1 MRLLLSLLTTVI
13 ILIPAPWAA
22 AAPAAQRDAAERIA
36 EILEA
41 QRGEQHIPG
50 FAFALVRKDRLELVI
65 VRGVRD
71 VEHALPV
78 TPDTVFPIG
87 SCTKAFTSMAIGIAQ
102 DQHLLSLDD
111 HPRRFLPWFHMADPQ
126 ADAEV
131 TLRDMLSHRT
141 GLKAKADLAATPGVL
156 NREEYVRAAT
166 AAKPA
171 APFRTAFQYSN
182 AMYSAAGEVLGS
194 AYRSSWENVIQQQIF
209 APLGMTASLPSV
221 RDAATVAD
229 HATGYVYVPQTGGW
243 RAVPP
248 PASLQALAP
257 AGSIAS
263 TARDMAQWLRLL
275 TAGGRIGDRQIVSA
289 ATLQELFAPQIAIDA
304 KMSYAL
310 GWATYTWGGE
320 QVVEH
325 NGGSEGISALV
336 SFIPSERVGFVFL
349 ANTSPNFL
357 TTIGNAGSLL
367 WPLIL
372 GREAPAAAPADERL
386 PSVQSLLSRMIEAV
400 GGEDVLRRHKTLE
413 IHAHKTYENHGVR
426 AALTVRAKAPA
437 SRVEEEVWTA
447 AGREIG
453 RLRIYFDGRHGG
465 QETTFGQDAVNDDAA
480 NDRARRDADLHPL
493 LHLTDLYQEVRV
505 ESKGMVGAE
514 SAFLLTLVPKAGPK
528 VLLSVSTST
537 GLILK
542 RETEGESVVFSD
554 YRLVDGERIPF
565 RSTISDALGETTV
578 EVEQARFGVT
588 IEDTAF
594 APAKSVQGSQ
604 DEVFSY
610 RELRGTPHSRGG
622 AAVP

>member
-1 MRLLLSLLTTVI
+1 MTTAPRHQLSRSLTVLLVAAFI
-13 ILIPAPWAA
+13 MPARFAA
-22 AAPAAQRDAAERIA
+22 AAPTIHPETAERIA

-41 QRGEQHIPG
+41 QRSEQHIPG
-50 FAFALVRKDRLELVI
+50 FAFALVRKDQVELVL

-87 SCTKAFTSMAIGIAQ
+87 SCTKAFTSMALGIAQ

-111 HPRRFLPWFHMADPQ
+111 SPRRFLPWFHMADPR

-141 GLKAKADLAATPGVL
+141 GLKAKADLAAEPGVL
-156 NREEYVRAAT
+156 SREEYVRAAT
-166 AAKPA
+166 AAKPT

-194 AYRSSWENVIQQQIF
+194 AYHSSWEKVIQAQIF
-209 APLGMTASLPSV
+209 APLGMTASLTSV
-221 RDAATVAD
+221 RDAATVPD
-229 HATGYVYVPQTGGW
+229 HATGYVYVTQTGGW

-275 TAGGRIGDRQIVSA
+275 TGGGRLGDRQIVST

-310 GWATYTWGGE
+310 GWATYTWDGE

-372 GREAPAAAPADERL
+372 GREGREAPAAAPANEPL
-386 PSVQSLLSRMIEAV
+386 PTVQTLLARMIEAV
-400 GGEDVLRRHKTLE
+400 GGEAALRRHSTLE
-413 IHAHKTYENHGVR
+413 IHAHKSYENQGVS

-437 SRVEEEVWTA
+437 SRVEEETWTA
-447 AGREIG
+447 AGRDIG
-453 RLRIYFDGRHGG
+453 RLRIYFDGRLGG
-465 QETTFGQDAVNDDAA
+465 QETTFGQNAINDDDT
-480 NDRARRDADLHPL
+480 NERARRDDDLHPL
-493 LHLTDLYQEVRV
+493 LSLANLYQEVRV
-505 ESKGMVGAE
+505 ESRITVGAE
-514 SAFLLTLVPKAGPK
+514 GAFLMTLVPKAGPK

-537 GLILK
+537 NLILK
-542 RETEGESVVFSD
+542 RETEGETVTYSD
-554 YRLVDGERIPF
+554 YRLVDGEGIPF

-578 EVEQARFGVT
+578 EVEQARFGVP

-594 APAKSVQGSQ
+594 APVKR
-604 DEVFSY
+604 F
-610 RELRGTPHSRGG
+610 
-622 AAVP
+622 

>member
-1 MRLLLSLLTTVI
+1 LLAAREGHDPEKAQHLGGEQHEQGE
-13 ILIPAPWAA
+13 PARWAA
-22 AAPAAQRDAAERIA
+22 AAPATQRDAAERIA

-41 QRGEQHIPG
+41 QRSEQHIPG
-50 FAFALVRKDRLELVI
+50 FACALVRKDRLELVI

-87 SCTKAFTSMAIGIAQ
+87 SCTKVFTSMAIGIAQ
-102 DQHLLSLDD
+102 DQHRLSLDD
-111 HPRRFLPWFHMADPQ
+111 PPRRFLPWFHMADPR

-182 AMYSAAGEVLGS
+182 AMYSAAGDVLGS
-194 AYRSSWENVIQQQIF
+194 ACHSSWENVIQQQIF
-209 APLGMTASLPSV
+209 APLGMTASLASV
-221 RDAATVAD
+221 RDAAAVAD

-248 PASLQALAP
+248 PAGLQALAP

-275 TAGGRIGDRQIVSA
+275 TGGGRIGERQIVSA

-304 KMSYAL
+304 KMAYAL
-310 GWATYTWGGE
+310 GWVTYTWDGE
-320 QVVEH
+320 QVIEH

-413 IHAHKTYENHGVR
+413 IYAHKTYENQGIR
-426 AALTVRAKAPA
+426 AALTVQAKAPA

-465 QETTFGQDAVNDDAA
+465 QETTFGQDAVHDDAT
-480 NDRARRDADLHPL
+480 NDRARRDDDLHPL
-493 LHLTDLYQEVRV
+493 LHLADLYQEVRV
-505 ESKGMVGAE
+505 ESKGKVGTEEA
-514 SAFLLTLVPKAGPK
+514 LILTLVPKAGPK

-537 GLILK
+537 GLLLK
-542 RETEGESVVFSD
+542 RETEGESIVFSD

-578 EVEQARFGVT
+578 EVEQARFGVP

-594 APAKSVQGSQ
+594 APAK
-604 DEVFSY
+604 
-610 RELRGTPHSRGG
+610 
-622 AAVP
+622 

>member
-1 MRLLLSLLTTVI
+1 VLLATI
-13 ILIPAPWAA
+13 IVVPARWTA
-22 AAPAAQRDAAERIA
+22 AAPATQGDAAERIA

-41 QRGEQHIPG
+41 QRSEQHIPG

-87 SCTKAFTSMAIGIAQ
+87 SCTKAFTSMAIGIAR

-111 HPRRFLPWFHMADPQ
+111 PPRRFLPWFHMADPR

-194 AYRSSWENVIQQQIF
+194 AYHSSWENVIQQQIF
-209 APLGMTASLPSV
+209 APLGMTASRTSV

-229 HATGYVYVPQTGGW
+229 HATGYVYVPQTGGF

-275 TAGGRIGDRQIVSA
+275 TGGGRIEDRQIVSA

-310 GWATYTWGGE
+310 GWVTYTWDGE

-336 SFIPSERVGFVFL
+336 SFIPSRGVGFVFL

-400 GGEDVLRRHKTLE
+400 GGEDVLRGHKTLE
-413 IHAHKTYENHGVR
+413 IHAHKTYENQGVR

-480 NDRARRDADLHPL
+480 NERARRDDDLHPL
-493 LHLTDLYQEVRV
+493 LNLADLYQEVRV
-505 ESKGMVGAE
+505 ESKAKVGAE
-514 SAFLLTLVPKAGPK
+514 EAFILTLVPKTGPK
-528 VLLSVSTST
+528 VLLSVSTAT
-537 GLILK
+537 GLIVK
-542 RETEGESVVFSD
+542 RETEGETVLFSD

-578 EVEQARFGVT
+578 EVEQARFGVP

-594 APAKSVQGSQ
+594 APARMTRTA
-604 DEVFSY
+604 DEA
-610 RELRGTPHSRGG
+610 GTDGR
-622 AAVP
+622 

>member
-1 MRLLLSLLTTVI
+1 MRPHSAAVLLATVI
-13 ILIPAPWAA
+13 LLVPARGAA
-22 AAPAAQRDAAERIA
+22 AAPVVQRDAAERIA

-71 VEHALPV
+71 VERALPV

-87 SCTKAFTSMAIGIAQ
+87 SCTKAFTSMALGIAR

-111 HPRRFLPWFHMADPQ
+111 PPRRFLPWFHMADPR

-141 GLKAKADLAATPGVL
+141 GLRAKADLAATPGVL

-209 APLGMTASLPSV
+209 APLGMTASLASV

-248 PASLQALAP
+248 PAGLQALAP

-275 TAGGRIGDRQIVSA
+275 TGGGRIGDRQIVAA

-310 GWATYTWGGE
+310 GWVTYTWDGE

-357 TTIGNAGSLL
+357 TMIGNTGSLL

-372 GREAPAAAPADERL
+372 GREAPAVAPADERL
-386 PSVQSLLSRMIEAV
+386 PSVEALLARMVEAV
-400 GGEDVLRRHKTLE
+400 GGEDVLRRHQTLE
-413 IHAHKTYENHGVR
+413 IHARKTYESQGVH

-447 AGREIG
+447 AGRDIG

-465 QETTFGQDAVNDDAA
+465 QETTFGQDAVHDDAA
-480 NDRARRDADLHPL
+480 NERARRDADLHPL
-493 LHLTDLYQEVRV
+493 LHLTDLYPEVRI
-505 ESKGMVGAE
+505 ESKAKVGTE
-514 SAFLLTLVPKAGPK
+514 EAFVLALVPKAGPK

-542 RETEGESVVFSD
+542 RETEGETVMFSD
-554 YRLVDGERIPF
+554 YRPVDGERIPF

-578 EVEQARFGVT
+578 EVEQARFGVP

-594 APAKSVQGSQ
+594 APA
-604 DEVFSY
+604 EVK
-610 RELRGTPHSRGG
+610 R
-622 AAVP
+622 

>member
-1 MRLLLSLLTTVI
+1 MGNKLIRPLLSHSAAVLLATF
-13 ILIPAPWAA
+13 ILLVPARWAA
-22 AAPAAQRDAAERIA
+22 AAPATQPNAAERIA

-41 QRGEQHIPG
+41 QRSEQHIPG

-102 DQHLLSLDD
+102 DQHRLSLDD
-111 HPRRFLPWFHMADPQ
+111 PPRRFLPWFHMADPQ

-171 APFRTAFQYSN
+171 APFRTVFQYSN
-182 AMYSAAGEVLGS
+182 AMYSAAGDVLGS
-194 AYRSSWENVIQQQIF
+194 AYRSSWEDVIQRQIF
-209 APLGMTASLPSV
+209 APLGMTASLASV
-221 RDAATVAD
+221 RDAAAVAD

-248 PASLQALAP
+248 PAGLQALAP

-275 TAGGRIGDRQIVSA
+275 TGGGRIGERQIVSA

-304 KMSYAL
+304 KMAYAL
-310 GWATYTWGGE
+310 GWVTYTWDGE

-386 PSVQSLLSRMIEAV
+386 PSVQTLLARMIEAV
-400 GGEDVLRRHKTLE
+400 GGEEVLRRHKTLE
-413 IHAHKTYENHGVR
+413 IHAHKTYENQGVR
-426 AALTVRAKAPA
+426 AALTVHAKAPA

-465 QETTFGQDAVNDDAA
+465 QETTFGQDAVNDEAA
-480 NDRARRDADLHPL
+480 DERARRDGDLHPL
-493 LHLTDLYQEVRV
+493 LHLADLYQEVRV
-505 ESKGMVGAE
+505 DSQGTVGAE
-514 SAFLLTLVPKAGPK
+514 EALILTLVPKAGPK

-542 RETEGESVVFSD
+542 RETEGETVVFSD

-565 RSTISDALGETTV
+565 QSTISDALGETTV
-578 EVEQARFGVT
+578 EVEQARFGVP

-594 APAKSVQGSQ
+594 APA
-604 DEVFSY
+604 
-610 RELRGTPHSRGG
+610 R
-622 AAVP
+622 

>member
-1 MRLLLSLLTTVI
+1 
-13 ILIPAPWAA
+13 
-22 AAPAAQRDAAERIA
+22 
-36 EILEA
+36 
-41 QRGEQHIPG
+41 
-50 FAFALVRKDRLELVI
+50 
-65 VRGVRD
+65 
-71 VEHALPV
+71 
-78 TPDTVFPIG
+78 
-87 SCTKAFTSMAIGIAQ
+87 
-102 DQHLLSLDD
+102 
-111 HPRRFLPWFHMADPQ
+111 
-126 ADAEV
+126 
-131 TLRDMLSHRT
+131 
-141 GLKAKADLAATPGVL
+141 
-156 NREEYVRAAT
+156 
-166 AAKPA
+166 
-171 APFRTAFQYSN
+171 
-182 AMYSAAGEVLGS
+182 
-194 AYRSSWENVIQQQIF
+194 
-209 APLGMTASLPSV
+209 MTASLISA

-243 RAVPP
+243 RAAPLP
-248 PASLQALAP
+248 TGLQALAP

-275 TAGGRIGDRQIVSA
+275 TGGGRIGDRQIVSA
-289 ATLQELFAPQIAIDA
+289 ATLQELFAPQIPIDT

-310 GWATYTWGGE
+310 GWVTYTWDGE

-336 SFIPSERVGFVFL
+336 SFIPSEEVGFVFL

-357 TTIGNAGSLL
+357 TLIGNAGSLL

-386 PSVQSLLSRMIEAV
+386 PSVQTLLSRMIEAV
-400 GGEDVLRRHKTLE
+400 GGEDVLRRHRTLE
-413 IHAHKTYENHGVR
+413 VHARKTYENQGIH
-426 AALTVRAKAPA
+426 AALTVQAKAPA

-465 QETTFGQDAVNDDAA
+465 QETTFGQDAINDATA

-505 ESKGMVGAE
+505 ESKGRVEAE
-514 SAFLLTLVPKAGPK
+514 DAFILTLVPKAGPT
-528 VLLSVSTST
+528 VRLSVSAST

-542 RETEGESVVFSD
+542 RETEGETVVFSD

-578 EVEQARFGVT
+578 EVEQARFEVP

-594 APAKSVQGSQ
+594 APTKVKVRDQAGESTRTGSPTAMRPGSTI
-604 DEVFSY
+604 E
-610 RELRGTPHSRGG
+610 P
-622 AAVP
+622 

>member
-1 MRLLLSLLTTVI
+1 
-13 ILIPAPWAA
+13 
-22 AAPAAQRDAAERIA
+22 
-36 EILEA
+36 
-41 QRGEQHIPG
+41 
-50 FAFALVRKDRLELVI
+50 
-65 VRGVRD
+65 
-71 VEHALPV
+71 
-78 TPDTVFPIG
+78 
-87 SCTKAFTSMAIGIAQ
+87 
-102 DQHLLSLDD
+102 
-111 HPRRFLPWFHMADPQ
+111 
-126 ADAEV
+126 
-131 TLRDMLSHRT
+131 
-141 GLKAKADLAATPGVL
+141 
-156 NREEYVRAAT
+156 
-166 AAKPA
+166 
-171 APFRTAFQYSN
+171 
-182 AMYSAAGEVLGS
+182 
-194 AYRSSWENVIQQQIF
+194 
-209 APLGMTASLPSV
+209 MTASRTSV

-248 PASLQALAP
+248 PAGLQALAP

-275 TAGGRIGDRQIVSA
+275 TGGGRIGDRQIVFA

-310 GWATYTWGGE
+310 GWVTYTWDGE
-320 QVVEH
+320 KVVEH

-336 SFIPSERVGFVFL
+336 SFIPSQEVGFVFL

-372 GREAPAAAPADERL
+372 GRDAPAAAPPAERL
-386 PSVQSLLSRMIEAV
+386 PSAQALVSRMIEAV
-400 GGEDVLRRHKTLE
+400 GGEDVLRRHRTLE
-413 IHAHKTYENHGVR
+413 IHAHKTYENQGVH

-465 QETTFGQDAVNDDAA
+465 QETTFGQDAINDDPA
-480 NDRARRDADLHPL
+480 NDRARRDDDLHPL
-493 LHLTDLYQEVRV
+493 LNLADLYQEVRV
-505 ESKGMVGAE
+505 ESKGRVGAE
-514 SAFLLTLVPKAGPK
+514 DAFVLTLVPKAGPK

-542 RETEGESVVFSD
+542 RETEGETVVFSD

-578 EVEQARFGVT
+578 EVEQARFGVS
-588 IEDTAF
+588 IEDAAF
-594 APAKSVQGSQ
+594 APA
-604 DEVFSY
+604 
-610 RELRGTPHSRGG
+610 R
-622 AAVP
+622 

>member
-1 MRLLLSLLTTVI
+1 VLLVTVLLG
-13 ILIPAPWAA
+13 PARGAA
-22 AAPAAQRDAAERIA
+22 AAPAIQPEAAKRIA

-41 QRGEQHIPG
+41 RQSEQHIPG
-50 FAFALVRKDRLELVI
+50 FAFALVREDRLELVI

-71 VEHALPV
+71 VERALPV
-78 TPDTVFPIG
+78 TPDTAFPIG

-111 HPRRFLPWFHMADPQ
+111 PPRRFLPWFHMADPR

-166 AAKPA
+166 AARPA

-194 AYRSSWENVIQQQIF
+194 AYHSSWENVIQQQIF
-209 APLGMTASLPSV
+209 APLGMTASRASV

-229 HATGYVYVPQTGGW
+229 HATGYVYVPQTDGW

-248 PASLQALAP
+248 PAGLQALAP

-275 TAGGRIGDRQIVSA
+275 TGGGRIGDRQIVSA
-289 ATLQELFAPQIAIDA
+289 ATLQELFAPQIAIDS

-310 GWATYTWGGE
+310 GWVKYTWDEE
-320 QVVEH
+320 QVIEH

-357 TTIGNAGSLL
+357 TTIGNAGALL

-372 GREAPAAAPADERL
+372 GREAPADEL
-386 PSVQSLLSRMIEAV
+386 PSVQALLSRMIEAV
-400 GGEDVLRRHKTLE
+400 GGEDVLRRHETLE
-413 IHAHKTYENHGVR
+413 IHAHKTYENQGVR
-426 AALTVRAKAPA
+426 AALTVRAKVPA

-447 AGREIG
+447 AGRDIG

-465 QETTFGQDAVNDDAA
+465 QETTFGQDAINDDAA
-480 NDRARRDADLHPL
+480 DERARRDDDLHPL

-505 ESKGMVGAE
+505 ESKAMVGTE
-514 SAFLLTLVPKAGPK
+514 SAFILALVPKAGPK
-528 VLLSVSTST
+528 VQLSVSTST

-542 RETEGESVVFSD
+542 RETEGESVMFSD

-565 RSTISDALGETTV
+565 RSAISDALGETTV
-578 EVEQARFGVT
+578 EVEQARFGVS
-588 IEDTAF
+588 IEDAAF
-594 APAKSVQGSQ
+594 APA
-604 DEVFSY
+604 
-610 RELRGTPHSRGG
+610 R
-622 AAVP
+622 

>member
-1 MRLLLSLLTTVI
+1 
-13 ILIPAPWAA
+13 
-22 AAPAAQRDAAERIA
+22 
-36 EILEA
+36 
-41 QRGEQHIPG
+41 
-50 FAFALVRKDRLELVI
+50 
-65 VRGVRD
+65 
-71 VEHALPV
+71 V

-87 SCTKAFTSMAIGIAQ
+87 SCTKAFTSMAIGIAR

-111 HPRRFLPWFHMADPQ
+111 PPRRFLPWFHMADPR

-141 GLKAKADLAATPGVL
+141 GLRAKADLAATPGVL

-194 AYRSSWENVIQQQIF
+194 AYHSSWENVIQRQIF
-209 APLGMTASLPSV
+209 APLGMTASLTSV
-221 RDAATVAD
+221 RDAETVAD
-229 HATGYVYVPQTGGW
+229 HATGYVYVPQTSGW

-248 PASLQALAP
+248 PAGLQALAP

-275 TAGGRIGDRQIVSA
+275 TGGGRIGDRQIVSV
-289 ATLQELFAPQIAIDA
+289 ATLQELFAPQIPIDA
-304 KMSYAL
+304 RMSYAL
-310 GWATYTWGGE
+310 GWVTYTWDGE

-357 TTIGNAGSLL
+357 TTIGNTGSLL

-372 GREAPAAAPADERL
+372 GREARL
-386 PSVQSLLSRMIEAV
+386 PSVETLLSRMIAAV
-400 GGEDVLRRHKTLE
+400 GGEDVLRRHETLE
-413 IHAHKTYENHGVR
+413 IHARKTYESQGVHV
-426 AALTVRAKAPA
+426 ALTVRAKAPA

-447 AGREIG
+447 AGRGIG

-480 NDRARRDADLHPL
+480 DDRARRDDDLHPL
-493 LHLTDLYQEVRV
+493 LHLAALYQEVRV
-505 ESKGMVGAE
+505 DSKARVGAE
-514 SAFLLTLVPKAGPK
+514 EAFVLTLVPKAGPT
-528 VLLSVSTST
+528 VRLSVSTAT
-537 GLILK
+537 GLILQ
-542 RETEGESVVFSD
+542 RETEGETIVFSD
-554 YRLVDGERIPF
+554 YRPVDGERIPF
-565 RSTISDALGETTV
+565 RSTISEALGATTV
-578 EVEQARFGVT
+578 EVEQARFGVA
-588 IEDTAF
+588 IEDNAF
-594 APAKSVQGSQ
+594 APAPP
-604 DEVFSY
+604 
-610 RELRGTPHSRGG
+610 RLR
-622 AAVP
+622 

>member
-1 MRLLLSLLTTVI
+1 VLLATLLLV
-13 ILIPAPWAA
+13 PARWAE
-22 AAPAAQRDAAERIA
+22 AAPATQGDAAERIA
-36 EILEA
+36 AILEA
-41 QRGEQHIPG
+41 QHSEQHIPG
-50 FAFALVRKDRLELVI
+50 FAFALVRNDRLELVI

-71 VEHALPV
+71 VERALPV

-87 SCTKAFTSMAIGIAQ
+87 SCTKAFTSMALGIAQ

-111 HPRRFLPWFHMADPQ
+111 PPRRFLPWFHMADPR

-194 AYRSSWENVIQQQIF
+194 AYHSSWENVIQQQIF
-209 APLGMTASLPSV
+209 APLGMTASQTSV
-221 RDAATVAD
+221 LNAANNAATVAD

-248 PASLQALAP
+248 PAGMQSLAP

-275 TAGGRIGDRQIVSA
+275 TGGGRIGDRQVVSA

-310 GWATYTWGGE
+310 GWVTYTWDGE

-336 SFIPSERVGFVFL
+336 SFIPSQKVGFVFL

-357 TTIGNAGSLL
+357 TSIGNAGTLL

-372 GREAPAAAPADERL
+372 GREAPAGERL
-386 PSVQSLLSRMIEAV
+386 PSVQSLLTRMIEAV

-413 IHAHKTYENHGVR
+413 IQAHKTYENQGVR
-426 AALTVRAKAPA
+426 AALMVRAKAPA

-447 AGREIG
+447 AGRDIG

-465 QETTFGQDAVNDDAA
+465 QETTFGQDAINDDAA
-480 NDRARRDADLHPL
+480 DDRARRDDDLHPL
-493 LHLTDLYQEVRV
+493 LHLADLYQEVRV
-505 ESKGMVGAE
+505 DAKAKVGAE
-514 SAFLLTLVPKAGPK
+514 EAFVLTLVPKAGPT
-528 VLLSVSTST
+528 VRLSVSTAT
-537 GLILK
+537 GLILQ
-542 RETEGESVVFSD
+542 RETEGETVVFSD

-578 EVEQARFGVT
+578 EVEQARFGVA
-588 IEDTAF
+588 IEDAAF
-594 APAKSVQGSQ
+594 APA
-604 DEVFSY
+604 
-610 RELRGTPHSRGG
+610 R
-622 AAVP
+622 

>member
-1 MRLLLSLLTTVI
+1 MRLSRSTAVLLVTV
-13 ILIPAPWAA
+13 LAVPARFAS
-22 AAPAAQRDAAERIA
+22 AAPAPHRDAAERIA

-50 FAFALVRKDRLELVI
+50 FAFALVRKDRVELVI
-65 VRGVRD
+65 VKGVRD

-87 SCTKAFTSMAIGIAQ
+87 SCTKAFTSMALGIAQ

-111 HPRRFLPWFHMADPQ
+111 SPRRFLPWFHMADPR

-141 GLKAKADLAATPGVL
+141 GLKAKADLAAEPGIL
-156 NREEYVRAAT
+156 SREEYVRAAT

-194 AYRSSWENVIQQQIF
+194 AYHSNWENVIPAQIF
-209 APLGMTASLPSV
+209 APLGMTASLTSM
-221 RDAATVAD
+221 RDAAAVSD
-229 HATGYVYVPQTGGW
+229 HATGYVYVTQTGGW

-263 TARDMAQWLRLL
+263 TARDMTQWLRLL
-275 TAGGRIGDRQIVSA
+275 TGGGRIGDRQIVSA
-289 ATLQELFAPQIAIDA
+289 RTLQDLISPQIAIDT

-310 GWATYTWGGE
+310 GWATYTWEGK

-336 SFIPSERVGFVFL
+336 SFIPSEGVGFVFL

-357 TTIGNAGSLL
+357 TTIGNAGALL
-367 WPLIL
+367 WPLIV
-372 GREAPAAAPADERL
+372 EAHDEL
-386 PSVQSLLSRMIEAV
+386 PSVQSLLARMIEAV
-400 GGEDVLRRHKTLE
+400 GGEAALRRHKTLE
-413 IHAHKTYENHGVR
+413 IHAHKSYENHGVR

-437 SRVEEEVWTA
+437 SRVEEEAWTA
-447 AGREIG
+447 AGRDIG

-465 QETTFGQDAVNDDAA
+465 QETTFGQDAINDDAA
-480 NDRARRDADLHPL
+480 NERARRDDDLHPL
-493 LHLTDLYQEVRV
+493 LSLSDLYQEVRV
-505 ESKGMVGAE
+505 DSRVRVGAE
-514 SAFLLTLVPKAGPK
+514 DAFLMTLVPKTGPK
-528 VLLSVSTST
+528 VRLSVSTST

-542 RETEGESVVFSD
+542 RETEGETIELSD

-578 EVEQARFGVT
+578 EVEQARFGVL

-594 APAKSVQGSQ
+594 APVKGAGSGSQ
-604 DEVFSY
+604 
-610 RELRGTPHSRGG
+610 RSRQ
-622 AAVP
+622 

>member
-1 MRLLLSLLTTVI
+1 MGTERKKPLLSHSAAVLLATVI
-13 ILIPAPWAA
+13 LVPARWAA
-22 AAPAAQRDAAERIA
+22 AAPAIQRDAAERIA

-41 QRGEQHIPG
+41 RRSEQHIPG
-50 FAFALVRKDRLELVI
+50 FAFALVQQDRLELVL

-71 VEHALPV
+71 VERALPV

-87 SCTKAFTSMAIGIAQ
+87 SCTKAFTSMALGIAQ

-111 HPRRFLPWFHMADPQ
+111 PPRRFLPWFHMADPR

-156 NREEYVRAAT
+156 SREEYVRAAT

-194 AYRSSWENVIQQQIF
+194 AYHSSWENVIQQQIF
-209 APLGMTASLPSV
+209 APLGMTASRTSV

-275 TAGGRIGDRQIVSA
+275 TGGGRIADRQEDRQIVSV
-289 ATLQELFAPQIAIDA
+289 ATLQELFAPQIPIDA

-310 GWATYTWGGE
+310 GWVTYTWDGE

-336 SFIPSERVGFVFL
+336 SFIPSQRVGFVFL

-372 GREAPAAAPADERL
+372 RREGREPAAAPAAERL
-386 PSVQSLLSRMIEAV
+386 PSVQALVSRMIEAV
-400 GGEDVLRRHKTLE
+400 GGEDVLRRHTTLE
-413 IHAHKTYENHGVR
+413 IHAHKTYENQGVR

-447 AGREIG
+447 AGRDIG

-465 QETTFGQDAVNDDAA
+465 QETTFGQDAINDDAA
-480 NDRARRDADLHPL
+480 NERARRDDDLHPL
-493 LHLTDLYQEVRV
+493 LHLADLYQEVRV
-505 ESKGMVGAE
+505 DSKATVGAE
-514 SAFLLTLVPKAGPK
+514 EVFVMTLVPKAGPT
-528 VLLSVSTST
+528 VRLHVSTAT

-542 RETEGESVVFSD
+542 RETEGETIVFSD

-565 RSTISDALGETTV
+565 RNTILDALGETTV
-578 EVEQARFGVT
+578 EVEQARFGVP

-594 APAKSVQGSQ
+594 APVK
-604 DEVFSY
+604 
-610 RELRGTPHSRGG
+610 R
-622 AAVP
+622 

>member
-1 MRLLLSLLTTVI
+1 LASLLLV
-13 ILIPAPWAA
+13 PARSA
-22 AAPAAQRDAAERIA
+22 AAPALQGDAAQRIA

-41 QRGEQHIPG
+41 QRSEQHIPG
-50 FAFALVRKDRLELVI
+50 FAFALVRQDRLELVI
-65 VRGVRD
+65 VRGLRD
-71 VEHALPV
+71 VERALPV

-111 HPRRFLPWFHMADPQ
+111 HPRRFLPWFHMADPR

-156 NREEYVRAAT
+156 NREEYIRAAT
-166 AAKPA
+166 AARPA
-171 APFRTAFQYSN
+171 ALFRTAFQYSN

-194 AYRSSWENVIQQQIF
+194 AYHSRWENVIQQQIF
-209 APLGMTASLPSV
+209 APLGMTASLASV

-248 PASLQALAP
+248 PAGLQALAP

-275 TAGGRIGDRQIVSA
+275 TGGGRIGDRQIVSA
-289 ATLQELFAPQIAIDA
+289 ATLQELFAPQIAIDS
-304 KMSYAL
+304 KMAYAL
-310 GWATYTWGGE
+310 GWVTYTWDGE

-372 GREAPAAAPADERL
+372 GREAPPAAAPADERL
-386 PSVQSLLSRMIEAV
+386 PSVKALLSRMVEAV

-413 IHAHKTYENHGVR
+413 IHAHKTYENQGVR

-447 AGREIG
+447 ADREIG
-453 RLRIYFDGRHGG
+453 RLRIYFDGRNGG
-465 QETTFGQDAVNDDAA
+465 QETTFGQDAINDDAA
-480 NDRARRDADLHPL
+480 NDRARRDDDLHPL
-493 LHLTDLYQEVRV
+493 LHLADLYQEVRV
-505 ESKGMVGAE
+505 DSKAKVGADE
-514 SAFLLTLVPKAGPK
+514 AFVLTLVPKAGPK
-528 VLLSVSTST
+528 VLLSVSTAT

-542 RETEGESVVFSD
+542 RETEGETILFSD

-565 RSTISDALGETTV
+565 WSTISDALGETTV
-578 EVEQARFGVT
+578 EVEQARFGVP

-594 APAKSVQGSQ
+594 APT
-604 DEVFSY
+604 EVK
-610 RELRGTPHSRGG
+610 R
-622 AAVP
+622 

>member
-1 MRLLLSLLTTVI
+1 M
-13 ILIPAPWAA
+13 P
-22 AAPAAQRDAAERIA
+22 
-36 EILEA
+36 
-41 QRGEQHIPG
+41 
-50 FAFALVRKDRLELVI
+50 
-65 VRGVRD
+65 
-71 VEHALPV
+71 
-78 TPDTVFPIG
+78 
-87 SCTKAFTSMAIGIAQ
+87 
-102 DQHLLSLDD
+102 
-111 HPRRFLPWFHMADPQ
+111 
-126 ADAEV
+126 EV

-171 APFRTAFQYSN
+171 VPFRTAFQYSN
-182 AMYSAAGEVLGS
+182 VMYSAAGEVLGS
-194 AYRSSWENVIQQQIF
+194 AYHSSWENVIQQQIF
-209 APLGMTASLPSV
+209 APLGMTASLASV

-248 PASLQALAP
+248 PAGLQALAP

-275 TAGGRIGDRQIVSA
+275 TGGGRIGDRQIVSA
-289 ATLQELFAPQIAIDA
+289 ATLEELFAPQIAIDA

-310 GWATYTWGGE
+310 GWVTYTWDRE
-320 QVVEH
+320 QVIEH

-336 SFIPSERVGFVFL
+336 SFIPSQRVGFVFL

-367 WPLIL
+367 WPLIF
-372 GREAPAAAPADERL
+372 GREVPAAAPADDGPADERL
-386 PSVQSLLSRMIEAV
+386 PSVEALLSRMIEAV

-447 AGREIG
+447 ANREIG

-480 NDRARRDADLHPL
+480 NDRARRDADLHPV

-505 ESKGMVGAE
+505 DSKARVGAE
-514 SAFLLTLVPKAGPK
+514 EAFVLTLVPKAGPT
-528 VLLSVSTST
+528 VRLSVSTAT
-537 GLILK
+537 GLILQ
-542 RETEGESVVFSD
+542 RETEGETVLFSD
-554 YRLVDGERIPF
+554 YRWVNGERIPF
-565 RSTISDALGETTV
+565 RSTITDALGETTV
-578 EVEQARFGVT
+578 EVEQARFGVP

-594 APAKSVQGSQ
+594 APAK
-604 DEVFSY
+604 
-610 RELRGTPHSRGG
+610 R
-622 AAVP
+622 

>member
-1 MRLLLSLLTTVI
+1 MGTELKGPFLSHSAAVLLATL
-13 ILIPAPWAA
+13 ILVPTRWAA
-22 AAPAAQRDAAERIA
+22 SAPAIQPGAGERIA

-41 QRGEQHIPG
+41 QRNSQHIPG
-50 FAFALVRKDRLELVI
+50 FAFALVRQDRLELVI
-65 VRGVRD
+65 VRGVRN
-71 VEHALPV
+71 VERALPV

-87 SCTKAFTSMAIGIAQ
+87 SCTKAFTSMALGIAQ

-111 HPRRFLPWFHMADPQ
+111 PPRRFLPWFHMADPR

-171 APFRTAFQYSN
+171 APFRTTFQYSN

-194 AYRSSWENVIQQQIF
+194 AYHSSWENVIQTQVF
-209 APLGMTASLPSV
+209 APLGMTASLTSA
-221 RDAATVAD
+221 RDAAAVAD

-248 PASLQALAP
+248 PAGLQALAP

-289 ATLQELFAPQIAIDA
+289 ATLQELFTPQIAIDA
-304 KMSYAL
+304 KMAYAL
-310 GWATYTWGGE
+310 GWVTYTWDGE

-336 SFIPSERVGFVFL
+336 SFIPSQRVGFVFL

-372 GREAPAAAPADERL
+372 GREGGEAPAAAPANERL
-386 PSVQSLLSRMIEAV
+386 PSVEALLARMVEAV

-437 SRVEEEVWTA
+437 SREEVEAWTA
-447 AGREIG
+447 AGRDIG
-453 RLRIYFDGRHGG
+453 QVRIYFDGRHGG
-465 QETTFGQDAVNDDAA
+465 QETTFGQDALNDEAA
-480 NDRARRDADLHPL
+480 NARARRDDDLHPL
-493 LHLTDLYQEVRV
+493 LHLADLYQEMRV
-505 ESKGMVGAE
+505 DAKAKVGAE
-514 SAFLLTLVPKAGPK
+514 EAFVLTLVPKAGPK
-528 VLLSVSTST
+528 VLLSVSTAT
-537 GLILK
+537 GLLLK
-542 RETEGESVVFSD
+542 RETEGETVLLSD

-565 RSTISDALGETTV
+565 RSTITDALGETTV
-578 EVEQARFGVT
+578 EVEQARFGAP

-594 APAKSVQGSQ
+594 APAK
-604 DEVFSY
+604 
-610 RELRGTPHSRGG
+610 GG
-622 AAVP
+622 APHG

>member
-1 MRLLLSLLTTVI
+1 MRTVI
-13 ILIPAPWAA
+13 AALIALLVPTTALSEGLV
-22 AAPAAQRDAAERIA
+22 APATQHDAAERIA

-41 QRGEQHIPG
+41 QRNEQHIPG
-50 FAFALVRKDRLELVI
+50 FAFVLVRKDRIELVI

-141 GLKAKADLAATPGVL
+141 GLKAKADLAAEPGVL
-156 NREEYVRAAT
+156 SREEFVRAAT
-166 AAKPA
+166 AAKPT
-171 APFRTAFQYSN
+171 APFRSTFQYSN

-194 AYRSSWENVIQQQIF
+194 AYHSNWDDVIRTRIF
-209 APLGMTASLPSV
+209 TPLGMTASVTSV

-248 PASLQALAP
+248 PTSLQALAP

-263 TARDMAQWLRLL
+263 SARDMAQWLRLL
-275 TAGGRIGDRQIVSA
+275 TGGGRIGDRQIVSA
-289 ATLQELFAPQIAIDA
+289 ATLQELFTPQIAID
-304 KMSYAL
+304 KKTSYAL
-310 GWATYTWGGE
+310 GWATYTWDGE
-320 QVVEH
+320 QVIEH

-336 SFIPSERVGFVFL
+336 SFIPSEGVGFVFL

-372 GREAPAAAPADERL
+372 HREASAAAPADEPL
-386 PSVQSLLSRMIEAV
+386 PSVKALLSRMIEAV
-400 GGEDVLRRHKTLE
+400 GGEDVLRRHQTLE
-413 IHAHKTYENHGVR
+413 IHAHKTYENQGIR

-437 SRVEEEVWTA
+437 SRVEEEVWEA
-447 AGREIG
+447 AGREIA
-453 RLRIYFDGRHGG
+453 RLRFYFDGRHGG
-465 QETTFGQDAVNDDAA
+465 QETTFGQDAINDDAA
-480 NDRARRDADLHPL
+480 NDRARRDDDLHPL
-493 LHLTDLYQEVRV
+493 LNLADLYQEVHV
-505 ESKGMVGAE
+505 ESKARVGAE
-514 SAFLLTLVPKAGPK
+514 EAFVMALVPKAGPK
-528 VLLSVSTST
+528 VLLYVSTST
-537 GLILK
+537 SLILE
-542 RETEGESVVFSD
+542 RETEGETVLFTD

-565 RSTISDALGETTV
+565 QRTISDALGETMV
-578 EVEQARFGVT
+578 EVDQARFGVP

-594 APAKSVQGSQ
+594 APAK
-604 DEVFSY
+604 
-610 RELRGTPHSRGG
+610 
-622 AAVP
+622 

>member
-1 MRLLLSLLTTVI
+1 VLLATAIVL
-13 ILIPAPWAA
+13 PARGAD
-22 AAPAAQRDAAERIA
+22 AAPATQRNAAERIA

-41 QRGEQHIPG
+41 QRSEQHIPG
-50 FAFALVRKDRLELVI
+50 FAFALVRNDRLELVI

-87 SCTKAFTSMAIGIAQ
+87 SCTKAFTSMAIGIAR

-166 AAKPA
+166 AARPA

-194 AYRSSWENVIQQQIF
+194 AYHSSWENVIPQQIF
-209 APLGMTASLPSV
+209 APLGMTASLTSI

-248 PASLQALAP
+248 PAGLQALAP

-275 TAGGRIGDRQIVSA
+275 IGGGRIGDRQIVSA
-289 ATLQELFAPQIAIDA
+289 ATLQELFTPQIAIDTR
-304 KMSYAL
+304 MSYAL
-310 GWATYTWGGE
+310 GWVTYTWDGE
-320 QVVEH
+320 QVIEH

-357 TTIGNAGSLL
+357 TTIGNAGALL

-386 PSVQSLLSRMIEAV
+386 PSVQALLSRMIEAV

-426 AALTVRAKAPA
+426 AALTVQAKAPA
-437 SRVEEEVWTA
+437 SRAEEEVWTA
-447 AGREIG
+447 AGRDIG

-480 NDRARRDADLHPL
+480 DERARRDDDLHPL

-514 SAFLLTLVPKAGPK
+514 DAFLLTLVPKAGPK

-537 GLILK
+537 GLILE
-542 RETEGESVVFSD
+542 RETEGESVMFSD

-578 EVEQARFGVT
+578 EVEQARFGVP

-594 APAKSVQGSQ
+594 APA
-604 DEVFSY
+604 
-610 RELRGTPHSRGG
+610 R
-622 AAVP
+622 

>member
-1 MRLLLSLLTTVI
+1 MRPHSAAVLLATVI
-13 ILIPAPWAA
+13 LLVPARGAA
-22 AAPAAQRDAAERIA
+22 AAPVVQRDAAERIA

-71 VEHALPV
+71 VERALPV

-87 SCTKAFTSMAIGIAQ
+87 SCTKAFTSMALGIAR

-111 HPRRFLPWFHMADPQ
+111 PPRRFLPWFHMADPR

-141 GLKAKADLAATPGVL
+141 GLRAKADLAATPGVL

-209 APLGMTASLPSV
+209 APLGMTASLASV

-248 PASLQALAP
+248 PAGLQALAP

-275 TAGGRIGDRQIVSA
+275 TGGGRIGDRQIVSA
-289 ATLQELFAPQIAIDA
+289 ATIQELFAPQIAIDA
-304 KMSYAL
+304 RMSYAL
-310 GWATYTWGGE
+310 GWVTYTWDGE

-357 TTIGNAGSLL
+357 TMIGNTGSLL

-372 GREAPAAAPADERL
+372 GREAPAVAPADERL
-386 PSVQSLLSRMIEAV
+386 PSVEALLARMVEAV
-400 GGEDVLRRHKTLE
+400 GGEDVLRRHQTLE
-413 IHAHKTYENHGVR
+413 IHARKTYESQGVH

-447 AGREIG
+447 AGRDIG

-465 QETTFGQDAVNDDAA
+465 QETTFGQDAVHDDAA
-480 NDRARRDADLHPL
+480 NERARRDADLHPL
-493 LHLTDLYQEVRV
+493 LHLTDLYPEVRI
-505 ESKGMVGAE
+505 ESKAKVGTE
-514 SAFLLTLVPKAGPK
+514 EAFVLALVPKAGPK

-542 RETEGESVVFSD
+542 RETEGETVMFSD
-554 YRLVDGERIPF
+554 YRPVDGERIPF

-578 EVEQARFGVT
+578 EVEQARFGVP

-594 APAKSVQGSQ
+594 APA
-604 DEVFSY
+604 EVK
-610 RELRGTPHSRGG
+610 R
-622 AAVP
+622 

>member
-1 MRLLLSLLTTVI
+1 M
-13 ILIPAPWAA
+13 
-22 AAPAAQRDAAERIA
+22 
-36 EILEA
+36 
-41 QRGEQHIPG
+41 
-50 FAFALVRKDRLELVI
+50 AL
-65 VRGVRD
+65 
-71 VEHALPV
+71 
-78 TPDTVFPIG
+78 
-87 SCTKAFTSMAIGIAQ
+87 GIAQ

-111 HPRRFLPWFHMADPQ
+111 SPRRFLPWFHMADPR

-141 GLKAKADLAATPGVL
+141 GLKAKADLAAEPGVL
-156 NREEYVRAAT
+156 SREEYVRAAT
-166 AAKPA
+166 AAKPT
-171 APFRTAFQYSN
+171 APFRAAFQYSN

-194 AYRSSWENVIQQQIF
+194 AYHSSWENVIQAQIF
-209 APLGMTASLPSV
+209 APLGMTASLTSV
-221 RDAATVAD
+221 RDAATVPD
-229 HATGYVYVPQTGGW
+229 HATGYVYVTQTGGW

-263 TARDMAQWLRLL
+263 TARDMTQWLRLL
-275 TAGGRIGDRQIVSA
+275 TSGGQIGDRQIVST

-310 GWATYTWGGE
+310 GWATYTWDGE

-336 SFIPSERVGFVFL
+336 SFIPSEGVGFVFL

-357 TTIGNAGSLL
+357 TTIGNAGALL

-372 GREAPAAAPADERL
+372 ANDEPL
-386 PSVQSLLSRMIEAV
+386 PSVQTLLARMIEAV
-400 GGEDVLRRHKTLE
+400 GGEAALRRHKTLE
-413 IHAHKTYENHGVR
+413 IRAHKSYENQGVR
-426 AALTVRAKAPA
+426 AALTVRAQVPA
-437 SRVEEEVWTA
+437 SRVEEEAWTV
-447 AGREIG
+447 AGRNIG

-480 NDRARRDADLHPL
+480 NERARRDDDLHPL
-493 LHLTDLYQEVRV
+493 LSLADLYQEVRV
-505 ESKGMVGAE
+505 ESRVKVGAE
-514 SAFLLTLVPKAGPK
+514 GAFLMTLVPKAGPK

-537 GLILK
+537 NLILK
-542 RETEGESVVFSD
+542 RETEGETVTYSD

-578 EVEQARFGVT
+578 EVEQARFGVP

-594 APAKSVQGSQ
+594 APAKQ
-604 DEVFSY
+604 F
-610 RELRGTPHSRGG
+610 
-622 AAVP
+622 

>member
-1 MRLLLSLLTTVI
+1 MRLLLSRHAVVLLLTALAV
-13 ILIPAPWAA
+13 PARWAS
-22 AAPAAQRDAAERIA
+22 AAPTIA
-36 EILEA
+36 EVLEA
-41 QRGEQHIPG
+41 QRSEQHIPG
-50 FAFALVRKDRLELVI
+50 FAFALVRKDRVELVI

-78 TPDTVFPIG
+78 TADTMFPIG
-87 SCTKAFTSMAIGIAQ
+87 SCTKAFTSMALGIAQ

-111 HPRRFLPWFHMADPQ
+111 PPRRFLPWFHMADPR

-141 GLKAKADLAATPGVL
+141 GLKAKADLAAEPGIL

-194 AYRSSWENVIQQQIF
+194 AYHSSWENVIQAQIF
-209 APLGMTASLPSV
+209 APLGMTASLTSV
-221 RDAATVAD
+221 RDAAKVPD
-229 HATGYVYVPQTGGW
+229 HATGYVYVTQTKSW

-275 TAGGRIGDRQIVSA
+275 TGGGRIGDRRIVSA
-289 ATLQELFAPQIAIDA
+289 ATLQDLTTPQIAIDA
-304 KMSYAL
+304 KTSYAL
-310 GWATYTWGGE
+310 GWATYTWDGE

-336 SFIPSERVGFVFL
+336 SFIPSEGVGFVFL

-372 GREAPAAAPADERL
+372 GKEAPAAAPAEEPL
-386 PSVQSLLSRMIEAV
+386 PSVKALLARMIEAV
-400 GGEDVLRRHKTLE
+400 GGEAALRRHKTLE
-413 IHAHKTYENHGVR
+413 IHAHKSYENHGVS

-465 QETTFGQDAVNDDAA
+465 QETTFGQDAINDDAA
-480 NDRARRDADLHPL
+480 NDRARRDDDLHPL
-493 LHLTDLYQEVRV
+493 LSLDDLYPEVRV
-505 ESKGMVGAE
+505 ESRVTVGAE
-514 SAFLLTLVPKAGPK
+514 GAFLMTLVPKAGPK

-537 GLILK
+537 ALILK
-542 RETEGESVVFSD
+542 RETEGETVVFSD
-554 YRLVDGERIPF
+554 YRLVAGERIPF
-565 RSTISDALGETTV
+565 RTTISDALGETTI
-578 EVEQARFGVT
+578 EVEQARFGVP

-594 APAKSVQGSQ
+594 APAGRLDKTTGN
-604 DEVFSY
+604 
-610 RELRGTPHSRGG
+610 P
-622 AAVP
+622 